1 MVGGFPLIWVK
12 LKLSDIVEAKQTR
25 PGKGQTFKSLKV
37 TLKESSIRHKKCPTN
52 SEDIL
57 HSVCVLVFLSL
68 AATQL
73 LALLLPLKLQS
84 LSDCV
89 LGKGIS
95 FYLHHGWCQN
105 SQFLHHLKEI
115 TRPSEVSSE
124 ISMFNSVQGRVSSTE
139 RENNFKQ
146 HFSNQHKR
154 AQCWNQKT
162 ILALC
167 PLLILKIFPG
177 VLLYC

>member
-1 MVGGFPLIWVK
+1 MG
-12 LKLSDIVEAKQTR
+12 EAKAVR
-25 PGKGQTFKSLKV
+25 HSRGQADKARKRTDLQSLKV

-146 HFSNQHKR
+146 HFSNQHTR
-154 AQCWNQKT
+154 TQCWNQKT